1 MAIDNREDL
10 SLKRNQIIK
19 IYGEDYREMTKQL
32 LAAAD
37 LISRIPDKN
46 CRIGIKPNLVA
57 PTPAFLGATTHP
69 EVVAGI
75 IEYLQEYGCRNL
87 TIAEGSWVGDCT
99 SEAMEV
105 CGYCELAEKY
115 GVRLIDAQKEG
126 SFEKDCGGLKLR
138 LTECVKE
145 FDFLI
150 NVPVVKGHCQ
160 TKITCA
166 LKNMK
171 GLLPN
176 AEKRHFHAMGLH
188 RPIAHLALGIHQD
201 FIVADHICGDLDF
214 EDGGN
219 PVVRNCIMAAADPV
233 LLDAYVCNLLHYD
246 CNEVPYIG
254 MAEALGAGS
263 ADLKNVQVAVCERKE
278 RNCHAADMDLTEE
291 RTEAE
296 KECTDSEADTAQIS
310 DGNCF
315 CASSAEVLKSSSRTG
330 KLSEKECDE
339 GVQLHFLS
347 GDAIW
352 DEEIPYAQKVVAV
365 RDVVEE
371 VESCSACYGSLL
383 PVLDRLKEEGLLGAL
398 QEKICI
404 GQGYR
409 GKSGQLGVGLCT
421 SGFAY
426 CIKGCPPSEEEIYE
440 GLKRYLAEQR

>member
-1 MAIDNREDL
+1 M
-10 SLKRNQIIK
+10 KQNQIIK
-19 IYGEDYREMTKQL
+19 IYGEDYRKMTKEL
-32 LAAAD
+32 LTAAD
-37 LISRIPDKN
+37 LIGRIPDKS

-69 EVVAGI
+69 EIVAGI
-75 IEYLQEYGCRNL
+75 IEYLQEHGCSNL
-87 TIAEGSWVGDCT
+87 TVAEGSWVGDRT

-105 CGYCELAEKY
+105 CGYFELAEKY

-138 LTECVKE
+138 LTNCVKE

-188 RPIAHLALGIHQD
+188 RPIAHLSLGIHQD

-233 LLDAYVCNLLHYD
+233 LLDTYVCNLLHYD
-246 CNEVPYIG
+246 CSEVPYIG
-254 MAEALGAGS
+254 MAEELGAGS
-263 ADLKNVQVAVCERKE
+263 TDLANAQVAVCEREPKRCNEPGTNLTKE
-278 RNCHAADMDLTEE
+278 QTEKEKTEGSEKDTEE
-291 RTEAE
+291 MMDRDGIISEE
-296 KECTDSEADTAQIS
+296 K
-310 DGNCF
+310 
-315 CASSAEVLKSSSRTG
+315 LKKRDRNVP
-330 KLSEKECDE
+330 LR
-339 GVQLHFLS
+339 FLS
-347 GDAIW
+347 GEEIW
-352 DEEIPYAQKVVAV
+352 DEEIPYAKKVVAV

-383 PVLDRLKEEGLLGAL
+383 PVLDRLKEEGLLEEL
-398 QEKICI
+398 REKICI

-409 GKSGQLGVGLCT
+409 GKSGELGVGLCT
-421 SGFAY
+421 AGFTY

-440 GLKRYLAEQR
+440 GLKRYLAKR